1 MSLFFT
7 LPDVA
12 FWAFQVLHAL
22 CTALL
27 TAAVMRILRTPTKRD
42 QRLAQLESDQ
52 ADLILRIQ
60 KLQGRLGR
68 QIRDERAA
76 TDDADANEET
86 FAQRRGETPD
96 AWKLRTRALL
106 QRGVKPK
113 IG

>member
-7 LPDVA
+7 VADAA
-12 FWAFQVLHAL
+12 FWGFQVLHVL

-27 TAAVMRILRTPTKRD
+27 TATVMRILRTPAKRD

-68 QIRDERAA
+68 QIRAEREEAA
-76 TDDADANEET
+76 EEEAEDAGFKQRKNETAAE
-86 FAQRRGETPD
+86 
-96 AWKLRTRALL
+96 WKLRTRALI
-106 QRGVKPK
+106 QRGVKP
-113 IG
+113 